1 MSQYLTHSKH
11 YERIVKWV
19 NDGIP
24 YDTNIDNIVGAFAIE
39 KDGELVGGITLVNSN
54 GINAFIQV
62 RMLTPHQMMRGL
74 IEKTFHHAFVTLKL
88 ERLSNSIVGAN
99 TASIRLTQGV
109 GFKLEGVLRGVTEKR
124 ENVYLSVMRPE
135 FCKFLKV

>member
-1 MSQYLTHSKH
+1 MSQYVTHDKH
-11 YERIVKWV
+11 YERIVEWV

-24 YDTNIDNIVGAFAIE
+24 YENSIDNIVGAFGIE
-39 KDGELVGGITLVNSN
+39 KDSELVGGITLVNSN

-62 RMLTPHQMMRGL
+62 RMLKPHPMMKGL
-74 IEKTFHHAFVTLKL
+74 IEKTFYHAFVTLGL
-88 ERLSNSIVGAN
+88 ERLSNSIIGAN
-99 TASIRLTQGV
+99 KASIRLTQGI

-124 ENVYLSVMRPE
+124 ENIYLSVMRPE